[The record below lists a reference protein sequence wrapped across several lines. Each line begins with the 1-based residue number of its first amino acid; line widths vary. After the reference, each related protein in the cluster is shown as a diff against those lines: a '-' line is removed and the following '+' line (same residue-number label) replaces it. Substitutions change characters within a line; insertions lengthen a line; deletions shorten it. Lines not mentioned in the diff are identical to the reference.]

1 LLLRSQIMQYIDVT
15 PTWEYAVNC
24 YVALLLNPHAG
35 SKAHESAREDLL
47 RLARAMDA
55 TKAEHDAAA

>member
-1 LLLRSQIMQYIDVT
+1 MQTIDIT
-15 PTWEYAVNC
+15 PTWEYAVDC
-24 YVALLLNPHAG
+24 YVAILLDSHAG
-35 SKAHESAREDLL
+35 SKAHESARDDLL

>member
-1 LLLRSQIMQYIDVT
+1 MRTIDLT

-24 YVALLLNPHAG
+24 YVAVLSNPYAG
-35 SKAHESAREDLL
+35 SKAHDLAREDLL

-55 TKAEHDAAA
+55 TKADQTSAGKE